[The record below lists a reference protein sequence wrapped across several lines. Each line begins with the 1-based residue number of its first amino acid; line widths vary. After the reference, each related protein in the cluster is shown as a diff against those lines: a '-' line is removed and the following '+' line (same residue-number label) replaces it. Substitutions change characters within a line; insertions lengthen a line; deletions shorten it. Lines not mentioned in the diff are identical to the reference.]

1 MPEFT
6 AAMEKEEI
14 QRLEDAR
21 KTVVVEQEKIR
32 TSLSEKEKE
41 LEKLRRELG
50 EV

>member
-1 MPEFT
+1 
-6 AAMEKEEI
+6 MEKEEI